1 MGALPLWN
9 RTAKT
14 GKHAF
19 MGFDSNARDELI
31 DRFLSAAGW
40 GDAARAPLGQDAST
54 RRYIRVTHRTG
65 DTALLMDAPPVE
77 DEPCPPD
84 ADEATRLS
92 MGWNATSRLAASR
105 VGAFVDLADHLR
117 ERGFSAPEILAS
129 DRDEGLALI
138 EDFGTRREFARL
150 IESGEENET
159 ELYTAAAEAMA
170 VLHSEPAPK
179 RVGDWPILDYDRLAL
194 QVNADLFFEW
204 LPQLESNMRASDADA
219 ARWVMERDALIEQAL
234 SFPRDFG
241 LRDYHAENLLWLPD
255 RDGIARV
262 GLLDFQDAVNGW
274 DGWEMAM
281 LVQDA
286 RRVVSGEAHEAAVR
300 TYLEGTGKD
309 RAGFDAR
316 LAVLGTLNA
325 LRITGLFARLP
336 VRDGKQRYLSFMP
349 RQQELLARNLQH
361 PACEGMAAFV
371 RETAPFIFEARA

>member
-1 MGALPLWN
+1 
-9 RTAKT
+9 
-14 GKHAF
+14 
-19 MGFDSNARDELI
+19 MGFDSDARDALI

-54 RRYIRVTHRTG
+54 RRYIRLTRQTG
-65 DTALLMDAPPVE
+65 ETALLMDAPPVE

-105 VGAFVDLADHLR
+105 VGAFVDLSDHLR
-117 ERGFSAPEILAS
+117 GRGFSAPEILAS

-138 EDFGTRREFARL
+138 EDFGASREFARL
-150 IESGEENET
+150 IERGEEDET
-159 ELYTAAAEAMA
+159 ELYVAAGEGMA
-170 VLHSEPAPK
+170 VLHREPAPK
-179 RVGDWPILDYDRLAL
+179 QVGDWPILDYDRLAL

-204 LPQLESNMRASDADA
+204 LPQLEQDMRASDADA
-219 ARWVMERDALIEQAL
+219 AHWAKERDALIEQAL
-234 SFPRDFG
+234 GFPREFG
-241 LRDYHAENLLWLPD
+241 LRDYHAENLLWLPE
-255 RDGIARV
+255 REGIARV

-286 RRVVSGEAHEAAVR
+286 RRPVSAEAHEGAVR
-300 TYLEGTGKD
+300 AYLDGTGKG
-309 RAGFDAR
+309 RADFDAR
-316 LAVLGTLNA
+316 LAVLGALNA

-336 VRDGKQRYLSFMP
+336 VRDGKQRYLNFMP

-361 PACEGMAAFV
+361 PACQGMAAFV
-371 RETAPFIFEARA
+371 RETAPFIFEARG